1 MLDKM
6 FLFNGQNW
14 TANFRQIKV
23 LTFTE
28 KIRLMNIEYVRYKK
42 NIDTT
47 KWIDKK
53 MKARWINKYKK
64 QDGKLNI
71 EN

>member
-6 FLFNGQNW
+6 FLFNGRNW

-53 MKARWINKYKK
+53 MKAR
-64 QDGKLNI
+64 
-71 EN
+71 

>member
-1 MLDKM
+1 MVIGTDKVFDEGGGKLDKM
-6 FLFNGQNW
+6 FLFNGRNW

-53 MKARWINKYKK
+53 N
-64 QDGKLNI
+64 
-71 EN
+71 ES